1 MSHTGL
7 VRWRRLMERR
17 VIPIDQHLRNLQKE
31 RDDLEWA
38 GDFNRSDFLQKMIDA
53 ARQMRDN
60 GEVYYPL
67 F

>member
-1 MSHTGL
+1 MDK
-7 VRWRRLMERR
+7 RI
-17 VIPIDQHLRNLQKE
+17 IPIDQHLRDLQRE

-38 GDFNRSDFLQKMIDA
+38 GDFNRSDFLHKMIDA

>member
-1 MSHTGL
+1 
-7 VRWRRLMERR
+7 MESR